1 VWDKFS
7 PVEMERRY
15 GLARDLMRERELEAL
30 VVFGNS
36 GVSRG
41 NMANPF
47 WLTNHLDLHHC
58 YVVVPLDA
66 SEGTALYTGLTN
78 HVPNAR
84 EVSDV
89 PVIEWGGYDP
99 AGRVSARLREVGVEA
114 GRVGLVGVNATFSM
128 GMPYAHHGRLREELP
143 GLELIDVTGPYA
155 GLRLIKSEEEV
166 EWLRRGSE
174 LTDRAIV
181 ALAEEARP
189 GLTDVELVGLAE
201 AAYRPAG
208 GMPRIMFLRSMAMD
222 EPNGCLPAQ
231 NPSRRRL
238 GRGDVIITE
247 FSASYW
253 GYTGQI
259 QRVVFVGAEPT
270 EEWRRMHEVAVE
282 AYERIAAT
290 IRPGAT
296 EADVIRAGSV
306 IGEAGYAIYDDLV
319 HGYGVDIMP
328 PIVDR
333 SVVEHWPWDD
343 SRPAPPGRT
352 FEEGMAVVIQPNPVT
367 PDERMGLQV
376 GHLTVVRSDGV
387 ESLHDVPLEPLV
399 AAA

>member
-1 VWDKFS
+1 
-7 PVEMERRY
+7 MERRY
-15 GLARDLMRERELEAL
+15 ALARDLMRERGLDAL

-58 YVVVPLDA
+58 YVVVPLDD
-66 SEGTALYTGLTN
+66 SEETALYTGLTN

-84 EVSDV
+84 DVSDV

-99 AGRVSARLREVGVEA
+99 AARVADRLRALGVTR

-128 GMPYAHHGRLREELP
+128 GMPYSHHARLRGELADV
-143 GLELIDVTGPYA
+143 ELVDVTGPYA
-155 GLRLIKSEEEV
+155 ALRLVKSEEEI
-166 EWLRRGSE
+166 EWLRRGAE
-174 LTDRAIV
+174 LTDAAIV
-181 ALAEEARP
+181 AVAEGARP
-189 GLTDVELVGLAE
+189 GMTEMELVALGE
-201 AAYRPAG
+201 AAYRPEG

-222 EPNGCLPAQ
+222 DPNGCLPAQ
-231 NPSRRRL
+231 TPSRRRL
-238 GRGDVIITE
+238 EAGDVVITE

-259 QRVVFVGAEPT
+259 QRVVFVEAEPT
-270 EEWRRMHEVAVE
+270 AEWGRMFGVALE

-290 IRPGAT
+290 IRAGAT
-296 EADVIRAGSV
+296 EADVVRAGSV
-306 IGEAGYAIYDDLV
+306 IGEAGYGVYDDLV

-333 SVVEHWPWDD
+333 SCVRHWPWDD
-343 SRPAPPGRT
+343 ARPAPPGRR

-367 PDERMGLQV
+367 PDERMGLQL
-376 GHLTVVRSDGV
+376 GELNIVRADGV
-387 ESLHDVPLEPLV
+387 ESLHAVPFEPLV
-399 AAA
+399 AAR